1 MGATA
6 DYGVTGLRAYFDW
19 AIVTAQM
26 GLAQRGGSLAEV
38 GLKTGYASYALD
50 LLHTQL
56 QGGYESDLFPAG
68 GILSRS
74 LMRLQGTL
82 AVPRVPL
89 MPITLAAQHEVF
101 AAGVSNDSVSARL
114 SVRLGG
120 NSITNGLGWQRLG
133 GNATTSGTLQW
144 DRRMTNTSLSGQ
156 MAYSLAPSA
165 RVDSFAVA
173 ANRQLDQNFM
183 LNTGLSHTLV
193 SHQTLLTAGL
203 GKKFDAF
210 MLTLSGGIS
219 SNKEFMLGV
228 MVSMAMGRDPRGGKW
243 NFDALSMAGT
253 GAVSARAFVD
263 RNMNGVRDADE
274 EPIPNAGFIIN
285 SGGRSPNQTDAD
297 GLAYLKHLPVKQYT
311 DIALDPGTLED
322 PLWKSL
328 KPGVRVL
335 ARPGGVQ
342 AVEFP
347 AVSTSEIDGTVSLLE
362 NDKRRGIGDALVELI
377 DASGKVVAST
387 RSSSDGFY
395 LLTQVLPGQFTLQI
409 SPEQMAHLGLAG
421 AKARPIAITADG
433 DFINGQDF
441 DLQAP
446 GR

>member
-1 MGATA
+1 
-6 DYGVTGLRAYFDW
+6 
-19 AIVTAQM
+19 
-26 GLAQRGGSLAEV
+26 
-38 GLKTGYASYALD
+38 
-50 LLHTQL
+50 
-56 QGGYESDLFPAG
+56 
-68 GILSRS
+68 
-74 LMRLQGTL
+74 
-82 AVPRVPL
+82 
-89 MPITLAAQHEVF
+89 
-101 AAGVSNDSVSARL
+101 L

-183 LNTGLSHTLV
+183 LNTGLSHTLL

-441 DLQAP
+441 DLRAP